1 MNGLQLDA
9 PYDFVSP
16 AAFSAHIKIFRRC
29 IKVDIGFVHNEFPD
43 IGPDDMFLLCQ
54 VIAAVL
60 VQTICTRKLAHN
72 KPSNHYHME
81 PSSS

>member
-1 MNGLQLDA
+1 MSTA
-9 PYDFVSP
+9 T
-16 AAFSAHIKIFRRC
+16 FSVHINIFGRSS
-29 IKVDIGFVHNEFPD
+29 KADIGFVYDEFPD
-43 IGPDDMFLLCQ
+43 ISPDGMFLLCQ
-54 VIAAVL
+54 VIAAVM